1 MYHANKILSRDCSLG
16 RSIPQSD
23 WLWLLIERQSR
34 NNLLPP
40 SASVYHQRRYNII
53 HYIVFD
59 ITHSAQGASLYDTI
73 YCTHE
78 RTTGNFRKPENL
90 YLLFSTTT
98 FIINPFL
105 ISYPQLRRFDIKYLL
120 HVKCKHLEIINTP
133 ARRRSR
139 DSFILNGACF
149 KVC

>member
-1 MYHANKILSRDCSLG
+1 MYHADKILCRDCSLG
-16 RSIPQSD
+16 RSLPQSD
-23 WLWLLIERQSR
+23 WLWLLIERQNR
-34 NNLLPP
+34 DNLLPP
-40 SASVYHQRRYNII
+40 SAPVYHPL
-53 HYIVFD
+53 
-59 ITHSAQGASLYDTI
+59 SAGREPLQYSTI

-105 ISYPQLRRFDIKYLL
+105 ISSPQLRRFDIKYLL